1 MEIRPKNSS
10 ESPTSWSGVEI
21 PEFFLSLWSV
31 VVLEK
36 DIRVGNL
43 RKRVFICCFSLPNV
57 DSKDK
62 RKRRRSEDK
71 EENGKRDPVLCI
83 AQERH

>member
-36 DIRVGNL
+36 DIYVMG
-43 RKRVFICCFSLPNV
+43 ISESAFSFAIP
-57 DSKDK
+57 KT
-62 RKRRRSEDK
+62 K
-71 EENGKRDPVLCI
+71 ENAVALKTKKKTAKGI